1 MLQKL
6 RAGLPPPSF
15 PLVLNSAAN
24 TVSTSLLACKHRCN
38 IDATLLLMQHRCLH
52 ANIDVSSCNI
62 DACSCNIDATSLQHR
77 CDIDVT
83 RVCKITAWSML
94 HRSNIAATSMQHRCN
109 KSLQNHCMVNVTSLQ
124 TCSHSVKHR
133 CRGVEHRC
141 LTLPHSRP
149 RF

>member
-38 IDATLLLMQHRCLH
+38 IDA
-52 ANIDVSSCNI
+52 
-62 DACSCNIDATSLQHR
+62 CSCNIDATSLLACKHRCFLMQHR
-77 CDIDVT
+77 CLLT
-83 RVCKITAWSML
+83 Q
-94 HRSNIAATSMQHRCN
+94 HRCNIAATSLRHRCN

-124 TCSHSVKHR
+124 HR
-133 CRGVEHRC
+133 CNIDA
-141 LTLPHSRP
+141 TSM
-149 RF
+149 